1 MPAHDPAR
9 SERHARPRTLRP
21 TPHRIPEVASAP
33 RRRATRAGGGH
44 MAEFESGWKRHPD
57 YRIDLV
63 PCDARVRVWHG
74 DTLLAES
81 ERCIRLLEQH
91 HVERLYVPKDD

>member
-1 MPAHDPAR
+1 
-9 SERHARPRTLRP
+9 
-21 TPHRIPEVASAP
+21 
-33 RRRATRAGGGH
+33 
-44 MAEFESGWKRHPD
+44 MAEFESGWQRHPD

-81 ERCIRLLEQH
+81 DRCIRLEEQH
-91 HVERLYVPKDD
+91 HVDRLYVPKDDVRWEHFELAKEKQYLLDALPQLSMTWPASRPPISPAGVAERS